1 MTIFEKVKE
10 KANKQGLDVAVTVS
24 GKYLLFPIDKQYAP
38 FQNLLASGTLF
49 RINFYLNHSED
60 KVA

>member
-1 MTIFEKVKE
+1 MNIFEKVQA
-10 KANKQGLDVAVTVS
+10 KAKKQGLQVGVTLL
-24 GKYLLFPIDKQYAP
+24 GTYLLYPLDKTYAP

-49 RINFYLNHSED
+49 RINFYLNQNIE